1 MTATKELNI
10 LFWGREGN
18 YGPDYP
24 RNRVVIHAL
33 RALGHQVEH
42 FKPSLSALADWEA
55 TVLRWPVPDLIWVPC
70 FRQRDVRAASR
81 YARRHGLPLVIDPLI
96 SAYDKQV
103 NERQKFGPDSRQARR
118 LLTWERELFTLADGV
133 VADTQGHADYYH
145 DVLGVPPER
154 LVVIPVS
161 AEEELFPATRLLP
174 KAPDEPLELVFFGT
188 FIGLQ
193 GVEHLVE
200 AIGRYDGP
208 AVRWR
213 LLGEGPLRADCE
225 AKVAEFRQQRPDLDV
240 AFENWRPLA
249 ELPAR
254 LQQADAFLG
263 IFGASAKA
271 LRVIP
276 NKVYQGLAL
285 GRPVITAATAAFPAA
300 LRGDEQQGV
309 FWAEAGNAA
318 SIAAAVSRLQA
329 QRSRLSAHSEA
340 ARATYDRYFS
350 QQVVQASLARIIAKV
365 LRQAPATTR
374 S

>member
-1 MTATKELNI
+1 MTAAKELNI

-42 FKPSLSALADWEA
+42 FKPSLSPLADWEA
-55 TVLRWPVPDLIWVPC
+55 TLLRWPVPDLIWVPC

-96 SAYDKQV
+96 SAYDKQI
-103 NERQKFGPDSRQARR
+103 NERQKFTAESRQARR
-118 LLTWERELFTLADGV
+118 LLTWERELFTLADCV

-145 DVLGVPPER
+145 EVLGVPVAR
-154 LVVIPVS
+154 LVVVPVS
-161 AEEELFPATRLLP
+161 AEEELFPATRLP
-174 KAPDEPLELVFFGT
+174 AKAPDEPLELVFFGT
-188 FIGLQ
+188 FISLQ

-200 AIGRYDGP
+200 AIGQYDGP
-208 AVRWR
+208 PVRWR

-225 AKVAEFRQQRPDLDV
+225 AKVAEFRQQHPELDV

-263 IFGASAKA
+263 IFGTSAKA

-285 GRPVITAATAAFPAA
+285 GRPVLTAATAAFPAA
-300 LRGDEQQGV
+300 LRADEQQGL
-309 FWAEAGNAA
+309 FWAEAGNPA
-318 SIAAAVSRLQA
+318 SIAAAVSRLHQ
-329 QRSRLSAHSEA
+329 QLPDLTAHGQA

-365 LRQAPATTR
+365 IDQALV